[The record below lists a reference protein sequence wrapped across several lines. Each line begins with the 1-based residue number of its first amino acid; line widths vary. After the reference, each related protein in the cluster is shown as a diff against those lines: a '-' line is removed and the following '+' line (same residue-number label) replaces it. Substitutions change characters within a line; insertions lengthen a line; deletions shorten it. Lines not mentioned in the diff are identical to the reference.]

1 MDTATLLWV
10 DLQAGTSG
18 RALDPLDVPNWRA
31 FRHVGCEGLTEAI
44 HRSNP
49 SVLFFE
55 YDYPTPLGLRTL
67 EQIRKAF
74 PQLPLFMVTEE
85 HSEDLA
91 VWAFRTGVRDFLIKP
106 IEARD
111 ITSRLQRLPEPR
123 QSNSPAR
130 SNILPQQSI
139 PPAARYAAPA
149 LPKMT
154 ARAVRYMESRLQ
166 ERITLEQ
173 MALFCGM
180 SPFQLSRAFKRE
192 HGVNFKEFL
201 TRQRVAKAME
211 LLANPRAAVA
221 DIASAVGFSDPSY
234 FAKVFRR
241 LVGRLPSDYREG
253 GAISGLVC
261 LSLTGFYIS
270 TSSQA
275 CSPRSLSA
283 ARWLGQEGLVVAERC
298 LKRRFRDGDRV
309 CLLATLACRGVDGF
323 PPPSRRSASRR
334 KKLLRVCKKF
344 LPPDLGVPLI

>member
-1 MDTATLLWV
+1 M
-10 DLQAGTSG
+10 
-18 RALDPLDVPNWRA
+18 
-31 FRHVGCEGLTEAI
+31 
-44 HRSNP
+44 
-49 SVLFFE
+49 LFFE

-201 TRQRVAKAME
+201 TRPARRQSDGVACESSRCGGRYRVCSGFFG
-211 LLANPRAAVA
+211 PVVFRQGV
-221 DIASAVGFSDPSY
+221 STPGGSFAVGLPGGRGHLGARLSQPHRLLHFDQ
-234 FAKVFRR
+234 FASV
-241 LVGRLPSDYREG
+241 
-253 GAISGLVC
+253 
-261 LSLTGFYIS
+261 
-270 TSSQA
+270 
-275 CSPRSLSA
+275 
-283 ARWLGQEGLVVAERC
+283 
-298 LKRRFRDGDRV
+298 
-309 CLLATLACRGVDGF
+309 LATLA
-323 PPPSRRSASRR
+323 
-334 KKLLRVCKKF
+334 
-344 LPPDLGVPLI
+344 